1 MPLTRPIRG
10 CAGRFFAARSS
21 EGAASQRPY
30 EGKSKKAKA
39 KAKAKGEGKGKADAE
54 AITAEPYR
62 GEPLALLDGERLLN
76 GVMGNVAWECGGI
89 GARDSPELELAIGE
103 IEQGEEVYA
112 EQFEAAGAEI
122 AAH

>member
-39 KAKAKGEGKGKADAE
+39 KAKAKGEGKGMTQRQLQRSLIAASRWRYS
-54 AITAEPYR
+54 T
-62 GEPLALLDGERLLN
+62 
-76 GVMGNVAWECGGI
+76 GNVYSMG
-89 GARDSPELELAIGE
+89 
-103 IEQGEEVYA
+103 
-112 EQFEAAGAEI
+112 
-122 AAH
+122 